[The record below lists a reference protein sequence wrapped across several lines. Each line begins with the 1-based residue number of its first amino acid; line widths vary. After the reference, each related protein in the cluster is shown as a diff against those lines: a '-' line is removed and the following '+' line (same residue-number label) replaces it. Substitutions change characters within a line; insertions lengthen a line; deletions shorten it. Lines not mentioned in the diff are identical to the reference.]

1 MKYNLHIL
9 RNFYEVKEEIEK
21 LEQLGFTFAKAGDT
35 DFLIEGE
42 PEIEI
47 SSLIELEEFI
57 KEWKE
62 ITIDKD
68 NITINNL

>member
-1 MKYNLHIL
+1 MKYNLYTTK
-9 RNFYEVKEEIEK
+9 NFYKKKREREG
-21 LEQLGFTFAKAGDT
+21 LEQLGFTFIKSDD
-35 DFLIEGE
+35 DFLIEGV